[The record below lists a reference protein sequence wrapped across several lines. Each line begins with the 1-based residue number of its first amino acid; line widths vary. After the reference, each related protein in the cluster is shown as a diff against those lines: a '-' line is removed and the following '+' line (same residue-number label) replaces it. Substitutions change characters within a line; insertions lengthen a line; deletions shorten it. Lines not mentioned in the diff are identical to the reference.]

1 MRMDTD
7 VDAPTGCTAPRMEE
21 MNALGA
27 PPSRTLSNA
36 EGRRLGGIPAPA
48 PSPFGAVLFNV
59 SRLAHLRGHDAGC
72 ALYGFIPIAEW

>member
-21 MNALGA
+21 TNALGA

-36 EGRRLGGIPAPA
+36 EGRRLGGTPAPPPVRSA
-48 PSPFGAVLFNV
+48 PFLFNV